1 MFNKVKKIFKL
12 SNWKRWTISS
22 ISLVSMTLGIALG
35 SVYSISNNKPT
46 TSYQSGAE
54 VVLKITDLDDTPEVI
69 KRQVEQR
76 LSLTLPSDSSYN
88 VTLNSNDFLTITGT
102 NVDTNEQLNFFKS
115 FITNKDKVTVT
126 SQVLDA
132 NGKQKELL
140 FDFSNATMSNDSVS
154 LELLSPAYSKEGIL
168 IWRNLSSLI
177 KLATTEY
184 NDEWTSEAV
193 KRDPY
198 KFLFINGITED
209 VENGVKAI
217 LKTEAYGGFD
227 ATDYLMSKN
236 SSSEDGKFV
245 DSIVLDF
252 AFAPKITKEQ
262 KEKIFYNLDFS
273 VSTYSL
279 NVQTYNFLSPSL
291 GNNASQFLIVAA
303 IIVFSFI
310 AIFLVVNY
318 GLLGALSTIC
328 AAFLIFL
335 GLLMITVFRGEYSAE
350 AIAALM
356 VAVGIGLDFNIVFFE
371 RFKKELK
378 SGNGLQKSL
387 KKADKLTLTSSIT
400 KALALLITSAVIYV
414 VGSLYLGTFSALILT
429 MSIFISI
436 IMFILIRILAN
447 LILGTK
453 VFDDK
458 PYLFGIYKKRSSSK
472 VKKVS
477 TEINK
482 DEFIALDETLELD
495 FSTGDSRKLTISKK
509 ASALVLGVVAV
520 VGATLFTT
528 FSVLGSSWVSG
539 FNANGPLSNPT
550 VLKSTNVMSKSEANR
565 FSEILEAE
573 LGISDSEVNIKLVDK
588 IQNTYLIE
596 VSTTKTINDQII
608 LELRDQGLHLINYSI
623 PAEDA
628 NKAILNIMYVALA
641 SIIAMTIFV
650 LIKSDWAYALTMFL
664 TLTIS
669 IILFI
674 VLFTFQIF
682 TFNTFFIFGLS
693 SAILIAVS
701 NNLSILFRIKEK
713 LKNRK
718 TEELTKTEL
727 TKISNLVVK
736 DSFKRM
742 IISNGILMSILLIF
756 TILPGAQNIIF
767 TIPLMIFVLM
777 SFVVSMVIL
786 PYFFNVFKAFKSRRK
801 REKILNNYWETQN
814 IQEQTFLGI
823 NDIK

>member
-1 MFNKVKKIFKL
+1 
-12 SNWKRWTISS
+12 
-22 ISLVSMTLGIALG
+22 
-35 SVYSISNNKPT
+35 
-46 TSYQSGAE
+46 
-54 VVLKITDLDDTPEVI
+54 
-69 KRQVEQR
+69 
-76 LSLTLPSDSSYN
+76 
-88 VTLNSNDFLTITGT
+88 
-102 NVDTNEQLNFFKS
+102 
-115 FITNKDKVTVT
+115 
-126 SQVLDA
+126 
-132 NGKQKELL
+132 
-140 FDFSNATMSNDSVS
+140 
-154 LELLSPAYSKEGIL
+154 
-168 IWRNLSSLI
+168 
-177 KLATTEY
+177 
-184 NDEWTSEAV
+184 
-193 KRDPY
+193 
-198 KFLFINGITED
+198 
-209 VENGVKAI
+209 
-217 LKTEAYGGFD
+217 
-227 ATDYLMSKN
+227 MSKN

-482 DEFIALDETLELD
+482 DEKDEFIALDETLELD

-528 FSVLGSSWVSG
+528 FSVLGSS
-539 FNANGPLSNPT
+539 
-550 VLKSTNVMSKSEANR
+550 
-565 FSEILEAE
+565 
-573 LGISDSEVNIKLVDK
+573 
-588 IQNTYLIE
+588 
-596 VSTTKTINDQII
+596 
-608 LELRDQGLHLINYSI
+608 
-623 PAEDA
+623 
-628 NKAILNIMYVALA
+628 
-641 SIIAMTIFV
+641 
-650 LIKSDWAYALTMFL
+650 
-664 TLTIS
+664 
-669 IILFI
+669 
-674 VLFTFQIF
+674 
-682 TFNTFFIFGLS
+682 
-693 SAILIAVS
+693 
-701 NNLSILFRIKEK
+701 
-713 LKNRK
+713 
-718 TEELTKTEL
+718 
-727 TKISNLVVK
+727 
-736 DSFKRM
+736 
-742 IISNGILMSILLIF
+742 
-756 TILPGAQNIIF
+756 
-767 TIPLMIFVLM
+767 
-777 SFVVSMVIL
+777 
-786 PYFFNVFKAFKSRRK
+786 
-801 REKILNNYWETQN
+801 
-814 IQEQTFLGI
+814 
-823 NDIK
+823 

>member
-1 MFNKVKKIFKL
+1 
-12 SNWKRWTISS
+12 
-22 ISLVSMTLGIALG
+22 
-35 SVYSISNNKPT
+35 
-46 TSYQSGAE
+46 
-54 VVLKITDLDDTPEVI
+54 
-69 KRQVEQR
+69 
-76 LSLTLPSDSSYN
+76 
-88 VTLNSNDFLTITGT
+88 
-102 NVDTNEQLNFFKS
+102 
-115 FITNKDKVTVT
+115 
-126 SQVLDA
+126 
-132 NGKQKELL
+132 
-140 FDFSNATMSNDSVS
+140 
-154 LELLSPAYSKEGIL
+154 
-168 IWRNLSSLI
+168 
-177 KLATTEY
+177 
-184 NDEWTSEAV
+184 
-193 KRDPY
+193 
-198 KFLFINGITED
+198 
-209 VENGVKAI
+209 
-217 LKTEAYGGFD
+217 
-227 ATDYLMSKN
+227 MSKN

-528 FSVLGSSWVSG
+528 FSVLGSS
-539 FNANGPLSNPT
+539 
-550 VLKSTNVMSKSEANR
+550 
-565 FSEILEAE
+565 
-573 LGISDSEVNIKLVDK
+573 
-588 IQNTYLIE
+588 
-596 VSTTKTINDQII
+596 
-608 LELRDQGLHLINYSI
+608 
-623 PAEDA
+623 
-628 NKAILNIMYVALA
+628 
-641 SIIAMTIFV
+641 
-650 LIKSDWAYALTMFL
+650 
-664 TLTIS
+664 
-669 IILFI
+669 
-674 VLFTFQIF
+674 
-682 TFNTFFIFGLS
+682 
-693 SAILIAVS
+693 
-701 NNLSILFRIKEK
+701 
-713 LKNRK
+713 
-718 TEELTKTEL
+718 
-727 TKISNLVVK
+727 
-736 DSFKRM
+736 
-742 IISNGILMSILLIF
+742 
-756 TILPGAQNIIF
+756 
-767 TIPLMIFVLM
+767 
-777 SFVVSMVIL
+777 
-786 PYFFNVFKAFKSRRK
+786 
-801 REKILNNYWETQN
+801 
-814 IQEQTFLGI
+814 
-823 NDIK
+823 